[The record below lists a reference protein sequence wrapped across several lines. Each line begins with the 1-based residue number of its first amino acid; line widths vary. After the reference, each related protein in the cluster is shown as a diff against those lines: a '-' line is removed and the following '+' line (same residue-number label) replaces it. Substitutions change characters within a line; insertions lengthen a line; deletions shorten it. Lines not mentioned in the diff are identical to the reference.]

1 MLKNELLLHQE
12 IHSEPIY
19 QNQSQ
24 VLSQSQILSEPTL
37 DIQEPI
43 YQNLLNLN
51 VTSKQLDL
59 DQFFYLISHC
69 CADST
74 EDDRGSVHIDDTV
87 DGLGVGGINISN
99 RSADKEEAFIEA
111 TKETPKENSKLMVRR
126 GLTTSRE
133 NITRFVVELNI
144 SNILAEKYLT
154 FTHFSLK
161 WL

>member
-1 MLKNELLLHQE
+1 M
-12 IHSEPIY
+12 
-19 QNQSQ
+19 
-24 VLSQSQILSEPTL
+24 
-37 DIQEPI
+37 
-43 YQNLLNLN
+43 
-51 VTSKQLDL
+51 
-59 DQFFYLISHC
+59 
-69 CADST
+69 
-74 EDDRGSVHIDDTV
+74 

-133 NITRFVVELNI
+133 NITRLVVELNI

>member
-1 MLKNELLLHQE
+1 MNQYIRTSLRSCLSLR
-12 IHSEPIY
+12 Y
-19 QNQSQ
+19 CQNQHWTFRNQSIRIFSISTVQ
-24 VLSQSQILSEPTL
+24 VSNLILIS
-37 DIQEPI
+37 
-43 YQNLLNLN
+43 
-51 VTSKQLDL
+51 
-59 DQFFYLISHC
+59 FFYLISQC
-69 CADST
+69 CAAST

-111 TKETPKENSKLMVRR
+111 TKETPKENSKRMVRR

-133 NITRFVVELNI
+133 NITRLVVELNI